1 MSEKEWEIFIK
12 DIKKLFCKLL
22 KKYSIDVIESRLE
35 LELLDWNFIDPKV
48 EISERDN
55 LFGGTFYA
63 INITHY
69 TKENHQYLFTT
80 LDIFESNLEEY
91 ERD

>member
-22 KKYSIDVIESRLE
+22 KKYSIDIIESRLE

-48 EISERDN
+48 KIKRDTNFFNGPFYIIEIE
-55 LFGGTFYA
+55 
-63 INITHY
+63 HY
-69 TKENHQYLFTT
+69 TRAGHQYLFTS

>member
-1 MSEKEWEIFIK
+1 MSEEEWEIFKK

-22 KKYSIDVIESRLE
+22 KKYSIDIIESRLE

-48 EISERDN
+48 KITKRDN
-55 LFGGTFYA
+55 LFSGSFYA
-63 INITHY
+63 INIIHY
-69 TKENHQYLFTT
+69 TKEYHQHLFTN
-80 LDIFESNLEEY
+80 LDVFESNLEEY